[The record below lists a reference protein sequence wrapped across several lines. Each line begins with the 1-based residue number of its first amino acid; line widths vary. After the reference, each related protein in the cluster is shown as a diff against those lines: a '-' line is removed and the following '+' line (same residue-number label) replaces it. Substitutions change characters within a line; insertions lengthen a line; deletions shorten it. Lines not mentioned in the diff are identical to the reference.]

1 MKEDR
6 CTSCNARIFWIE
18 TVGDRVRIPL
28 DETPVPGGRF
38 KLDETYNPPRAD
50 YAKAGDPPGDR
61 FNSHF
66 VTCKKKGEK

>member
-6 CTSCNARIFWIE
+6 CPSCNAPIIWAE
-18 TVGDRVRIPL
+18 TVIDRQRIPL

-50 YAKAGDPPGDR
+50 YAKTGDPPGSR
-61 FNSHF
+61 FRSH
-66 VTCKKKGEK
+66 VATCKRKGET